1 MPERSLKKRVSLE
14 ESKVRQ
20 TTHWDM
26 DYLPRDEVQA
36 LYARGASRPAEAF
49 SSVPSPKDVV
59 PWPTGSYLYCDRDR
73 ASDRCRGR
81 IPFSIRMTFEME
93 VSFFDD
99 RVEFR
104 LRG

>member
-36 LYARGASRPAEAF
+36 LYARGASRSAEAF
-49 SSVPSPKDVV
+49 SSVPSPKTLSPGQLGVICIV
-59 PWPTGSYLYCDRDR
+59 IGIGLLIVAAA
-73 ASDRCRGR
+73 ASRFLSG
-81 IPFSIRMTFEME
+81 
-93 VSFFDD
+93 
-99 RVEFR
+99 
-104 LRG
+104 